1 MVMMAG
7 WFPFLFYSATWV
19 GETYFRYEAPKS
31 VLEKSKDMLGDVGRM
46 GSLSL
51 VIFSLI
57 TLIGSIV
64 LPFGVLSPETKK
76 SSADPRLPRG
86 IVRMLKKV
94 SMVRPDLQTMWM
106 VSHLLF
112 AGTMVFAPF
121 ARSVSFATFLVAIC
135 GIPWAVSSWAP
146 FAFMGVEI
154 NRLALSSASSTR
166 NSRAT
171 MIGGSRHGPQLPVD
185 AMDETGAD
193 VELNDNGSVL
203 RLNHHGS
210 FDSDVENDID
220 ENESTTGE
228 LAGIYLGVLNV
239 YTTLPQFLGTFISW
253 IVFSILEPDRT
264 ATTTGAG
271 QQEDDA
277 QWMDLNSEGAN
288 PIGVCLFIGAM
299 SALVA
304 AEATRRM
311 RLAR

>member
-1 MVMMAG
+1 
-7 WFPFLFYSATWV
+7 
-19 GETYFRYEAPKS
+19 
-31 VLEKSKDMLGDVGRM
+31 MLGDVGRM

-57 TLIGSIV
+57 TVIGSIV
-64 LPFGVLSPETKK
+64 LPFGVLSPEKKK
-76 SSADPRLPRG
+76 SSVDPRLPRA
-86 IVRMLKKV
+86 IVRVLKKV
-94 SMVRPDLQTMWM
+94 SMVRPDLQTAWM

-121 ARSVSFATFLVAIC
+121 ARSVAFATFLVAIC

-154 NRLALSSASSTR
+154 NQLALSSASLTR

-171 MIGGSRHGPQLPVD
+171 MIGGSRHGPYLPVD
-185 AMDETGAD
+185 ALDETDAD
-193 VELNDNGSVL
+193 IELDDQGSVL
-203 RLNHHGS
+203 HLNHHGTR
-210 FDSDVENDID
+210 DSDMETDID
-220 ENESTTGE
+220 ENESSTGE

-253 IVFSILEPDRT
+253 VVFSILEPDRT
-264 ATTTGAG
+264 TTSTGAG
-271 QQEDDA
+271 QQDDDA
-277 QWMDLNSEGAN
+277 PQWMDLNSEGAN

-304 AEATRRM
+304 TEATRRM
-311 RLAR
+311 RLVLARNT